1 MVFSV
6 AALAVAQPLFAL
18 DSPLSDE
25 AVRDAYFLGQR
36 HDGSYAGIMAKYT
49 IELPP
54 PESGPQISAVT
65 FLTPFAL
72 LVQSAS
78 QRLNY
83 SAQQAAIDHRKH
95 QETVELIVIIR
106 FTPSYPAV
114 IRKPTGS
121 RSGSPDGFTPRPYDF
136 WKDFVIQTLVN
147 DKEKVPLSSS
157 GDADIVCAEE
167 GGCNFIGATLHFEFL
182 ASAFPSDSA
191 TILITPPE
199 GDATSVD
206 FDLTALR

>member
-1 MVFSV
+1 MS
-6 AALAVAQPLFAL
+6 QPLFAF

-54 PESGPQISAVT
+54 PDTGPQISAVT
-65 FLTPFAL
+65 FFTPFAL

-83 SAQQAAIDHRKH
+83 SAQQAALEHRK
-95 QETVELIVIIR
+95 QKETVEIIVIIR

-121 RSGSPDGFTPRPYDF
+121 RSDSPDGFTPRAYDF
-136 WKDFVIQTLVN
+136 WKDFAVQTLVN
-147 DKEKVPLSSS
+147 NKEKFPLSSS
-157 GDADIVCAEE
+157 GDADIVCGEDG
-167 GGCNFIGATLHFEFL
+167 GGCNFIGATLHLEFL

-199 GDATSVD
+199 GGATSVD
-206 FDLTALR
+206 FDLTAIR